1 MALEPTEPQGSE
13 TDAPQDFFQVLE
25 EQILGKGS
33 TESQDLKTTE
43 VALDSTQDTQ
53 PEPENK
59 IVDPLKEILS
69 DEEEPTKN
77 KLPIDEETEEVEEI
91 PKDKAGYRIK
101 ELKEEIKTKWKPEI
115 AAKEQ
120 ELAQVKARLTE
131 LEVEAARAKELEEK
145 TKQYEQELSVL
156 ELTKTEAW
164 QKEIKEPTRAIS
176 DNLVEIAD
184 RYGIDYDKLA
194 EAVENRDNKVARAMI
209 KDLVSGMDVSPDDL
223 YEINDLRGKMQ
234 PILQRMDD
242 LYANADKALLE
253 LKARSEQETA
263 EQIAARAE
271 ERRKATSLVAERVA
285 AKIPLLAEEI
295 KTLSSQVG
303 DTDFDALDPQNKA
316 YNALAGNLLPKMLK
330 QLSQLKSEYDTALDE
345 LEKFRRA
352 KPNPGGFVQNG
363 SSAPRKDFMQAVMQ
377 DMGFA
382 PS

>member
-43 VALDSTQDTQ
+43 VAPDSTQDTQ

-164 QKEIKEPTRAIS
+164 HKEIKEPTRAIS